1 METRTAIEMLRTA
14 QLRIERD
21 ALLRGLATL
30 TSQLDRLERYAQ
42 GRVRRS
48 RLDEPL
54 QSRLSVGGRNCPSNS
69 E

>member
-14 QLRIERD
+14 QLRIEGD
-21 ALLRGLATL
+21 ALSRGLATL
-30 TSQLDRLERYAQ
+30 TSQLNRLERYAQ

-54 QSRLSVGGRNCPSNS
+54 QSKLSVCGRGCPSKS

>member
-1 METRTAIEMLRTA
+1 METRTAIEMLRAA

-21 ALLRGLATL
+21 ALSRGLATL
-30 TSQLDRLERYAQ
+30 TSQLNRLERYTQ

-54 QSRLSVGGRNCPSNS
+54 RSRLSVSGRSCPSNS